1 MRSRRSRSSGGAKLT
16 PEQALYRTKR
26 LEKLRAFLSA
36 FKGARTNIVDASARG
51 NRFVLK
57 TPRAFPN
64 ESMWGVCEG
73 VVKPRPLPYPHI
85 RFCAVPKICKRTLG
99 SSLGRTLQWL
109 AMNPYQSLA
118 EIARVC
124 GRSPESVRNDVKKLH
139 KLGILIKL
147 QTWTIHPA
155 LIGEG
160 RLFIHRSHKSMS
172 EDEIYAKALEKV
184 YKEQGLDQR
193 EVSERE
199 RADAAGVAWE
209 LVMRGWTPEEG

>member
-1 MRSRRSRSSGGAKLT
+1 MSSGSSGGAKLT

-26 LEKLRAFLSA
+26 LERLQAYLSA
-36 FKGARTNIVDASARG
+36 FKGAKTNIVDASARG

-57 TPRAFPN
+57 MQRAFPN
-64 ESMWGVCEG
+64 EKMWSVCEG
-73 VVKPRPLPYPHI
+73 KVKPRPLPYPHI

-118 EIARVC
+118 EIARAC

-155 LIGEG
+155 LIGDG
-160 RLFIHRSHKSMS
+160 RLFVYRSRNMS

-184 YKEQGLDQR
+184 YKDQGLDKR
-193 EVSERE
+193 KASERE